1 MQFTTYDV
9 DNDQYSGNCAT
20 DWGGNAGNWYNQC
33 LRQNMNGVYGADGNS
48 GGGFMW
54 WLYFDTSI
62 SSRMA
67 LKSMRWMI
75 REVV

>member
-33 LRQNMNGVYGADGNS
+33 LRQNMNGVYGADGE
-48 GGGFMW
+48 GGRQFMHW
-54 WLYFDTSI
+54 YKFDMRITLK
-62 SSRMA
+62 A
-67 LKSMRWMI
+67 LKSMKWMI

>member
-1 MQFTTYDV
+1 MQFSTYDV
-9 DNDQYSGNCAT
+9 DNDEHSGNCAT
-20 DWGGNAGNWYNQC
+20 DSGGNGGNWYNSC
-33 LRQNMNGVYGADGNS
+33 HDQNMNGVYGADGNS